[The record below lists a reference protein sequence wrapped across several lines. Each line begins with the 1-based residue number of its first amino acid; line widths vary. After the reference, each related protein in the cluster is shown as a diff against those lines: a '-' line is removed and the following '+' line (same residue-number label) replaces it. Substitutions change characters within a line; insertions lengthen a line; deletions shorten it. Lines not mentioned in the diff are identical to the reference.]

1 MIARIWTGDV
11 LIEKSNDFLNYML
24 NTGVNDCTLAEGNQG
39 VLILKESNDISTK
52 YTFISFWQ
60 SKDFITKF
68 FKSDS
73 DVAFLY
79 PEDKIFLSSMS
90 ERVKFLEAFLYPCP
104 KTDKYSND
112 IFQLPPHV
120 II

>member
-1 MIARIWTGDV
+1 MIARIWSGDV
-11 LIEKSNDFLNYML
+11 PIEKSNDFLNYML
-24 NTGVNDCTLAEGNQG
+24 STGVKDCTLAEGNSG

-52 YTFISFWQ
+52 FSFISFWQ
-60 SKDFITKF
+60 SKEVIMKF

-73 DVAFLY
+73 DVAFIY
-79 PEDKIFLSSMS
+79 PEDKKFLSSMT
-90 ERVKFLEAFLYPCP
+90 ERVKFLEAFLYTRP
-104 KTDKYSND
+104 KTDKDSND

>member
-11 LIEKSNDFLNYML
+11 LIEKSNDFLNYMIK
-24 NTGVNDCTLAEGNQG
+24 TGVNDCTLAEGNQG

-52 YTFISFWQ
+52 FTFNSFWQ
-60 SKDFITKF
+60 SKEFIIKF

-79 PEDKIFLSSMS
+79 PEDKIFLSSMA
-90 ERVKFLEAFLYPCP
+90 ERVKFLEAFLYTCP
-104 KTDKYSND
+104 KTDKKSND
-112 IFQLPPHV
+112 TFQLPPHV